1 MKKNSMFDSLDYKT
15 LFEATNIGMAAV
27 KNDSTILMANK
38 KLLNMLQVNK
48 DDFINS
54 LFPQWIYEPDR
65 DIIKQYHSQ
74 RIQGNR
80 DIPQNYELRLKK
92 KDEFIWVFINIT
104 FLKDSGITLTS
115 ILDITQSKQTE
126 KKLQETISAQSAI
139 FAAIP
144 DLMFELDSDGT
155 YLNIWAQ
162 NPQELASSKK
172 QLLGNKV
179 LDMLPES
186 AAAEVMLA
194 LEEVFTKGVSFGHQ
208 IQIETPDGELWF
220 ELSASLK
227 YNNNMPSTIIMLSRN
242 ITEGKKLEFELRYLS
257 RHDSL
262 TNLYNRR
269 TLLELLEKDIHRAN
283 RYKIPFSLCM
293 LDIDY
298 FKHINDTYGHIV
310 GDSVLQGL
318 SKLLRDTLRDID
330 YTGRYGG
337 EEFIIALPQTTLTQ
351 ANEFSERLRTKIAA
365 LQFQSDTENIFNIT
379 VSIGISEFN
388 EHYNSVDTLV
398 NAADSAMYHAKKSGR
413 NCVKS
418 V

>member
-1 MKKNSMFDSLDYKT
+1 MFNSLDYKT

-27 KNDSTILMANK
+27 RDDSTILMANK
-38 KLLNMLQVNK
+38 KLLDILQVNE

-54 LFPQWIYEPDR
+54 LFPQWIYESDR
-65 DIIKQYHSQ
+65 DIIKQYHAQ
-74 RIQGNR
+74 RIKGND
-80 DIPQNYELRLKK
+80 DIPRNYEVRLKK
-92 KDEFIWVFINIT
+92 KNKFIWVFINIT
-104 FLKDSGITLTS
+104 FLKDSGITLAS
-115 ILDITQSKQTE
+115 VLDITQSKEIEQ
-126 KKLQETISAQSAI
+126 KLQETISAQNAI
-139 FAAIP
+139 LTAIP

-162 NPQELASSKK
+162 NPQELAATEK

-179 LDMLPES
+179 LDMLPKS

-194 LEEVFTKGVSFGHQ
+194 IGEVFIKGASFGHQ

-227 YNNNMPSTIIMLSRN
+227 NNTNMPSTVIILSRN
-242 ITEGKKLEFELRYLS
+242 ITEGKKLEFELRHLS

-269 TLLELLEKDIHRAN
+269 TLLELLGQDIHRAS
-283 RYKIPFSLCM
+283 RYKTPFSLCM

-310 GDSVLQGL
+310 GDNVLQGL
-318 SKLLRDTLRDID
+318 SNLLRDILRDID

-337 EEFIIALPQTTLTQ
+337 EEFIIALPQTTLSQ
-351 ANEFSERLRTKIAA
+351 ASEFSERLRNKIAA
-365 LQFQSDTENIFNIT
+365 LKFQDDSKNVFSIT
-379 VSIGISEFN
+379 ISIGIAEFN
-388 EHYNSVDTLV
+388 ERYNSVDSLV

-418 V
+418 I

>member
-1 MKKNSMFDSLDYKT
+1 MFNSLDYKT

-27 KNDSTILMANK
+27 GNDSTILMANK
-38 KLLNMLQVNK
+38 KLLDILQVDK
-48 DDFINS
+48 DDLINS

-65 DIIKQYHSQ
+65 DIIKQYHAQ
-74 RIQGNR
+74 RIQGNK
-80 DIPQNYELRLKK
+80 DIPQNYEIRLKK
-92 KDEFIWVFINIT
+92 KDSFIWVFINIT
-104 FLKDSGITLTS
+104 FLKSSGVTLAS
-115 ILDITQSKQTE
+115 VLDITQSKQTE
-126 KKLQETISAQSAI
+126 QKLQETISAQNAI
-139 FAAIP
+139 LAAIP

-162 NPQELASSKK
+162 NPQELAASKK

-194 LEEVFTKGVSFGHQ
+194 IGEVLIKGASFGHQ
-208 IQIETPDGELWF
+208 IQIETTHGELWF

-227 YNNNMPSTIIMLSRN
+227 NNNNAPFTVIMLSRN
-242 ITEGKKLEFELRYLS
+242 ITEGKKLEFKLRHLS

-269 TLLELLEKDIHRAN
+269 TLLELLEQDIHRAS
-283 RYKIPFSLCM
+283 RYKTPFSLCM

-310 GDSVLQGL
+310 GDTVLKEL
-318 SKLLRDTLRDID
+318 SKLLRDNLRDID

-337 EEFIIALPQTTLTQ
+337 EEFIVALPQTTLTQ
-351 ANEFSERLRTKIAA
+351 ANEFSERLRNKIAA
-365 LQFQSDTENIFNIT
+365 LKFQGDTENMFSIT
-379 VSIGISEFN
+379 ISIGIAEFN